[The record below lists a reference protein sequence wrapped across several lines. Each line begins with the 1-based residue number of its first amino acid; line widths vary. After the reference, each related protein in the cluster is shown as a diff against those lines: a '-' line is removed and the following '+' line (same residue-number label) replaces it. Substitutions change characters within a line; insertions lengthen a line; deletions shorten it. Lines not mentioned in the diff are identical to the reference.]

1 MGLHRLLVANLA
13 GDDLGAFPGWLPAE
27 LAGFVEFADPSGS
40 YKPNLLQGLLAQHSC
55 FIIPDASA
63 GLCPL
68 TLSAIAAGRI
78 IVAPFDTGRDLP
90 NERTRVATV
99 HMREAGPKE
108 PTYHATLQIAGGADG
123 RPIDATVDPA
133 ESSWSTTVGRF
144 ARTKPL
150 AAAGA
155 LLVVL
160 MAIAAVF
167 APVLAPYDPLETDY
181 GAMLAAPSGTHW
193 LGTDAFGRDV
203 LSRMIYGSRTALMV
217 GLGSS
222 KLLQMNGV
230 RAALAT
236 ALFRDGHLSL
246 ARSARVAEMP
256 VEAFIAHLSRLGI
269 AAVRLDAG
277 EAARDID
284 TLEQWLA
291 SS

>member
-1 MGLHRLLVANLA
+1 METVNVSGLKNNPTEALRKSH
-13 GDDLGAFPGWLPAE
+13 
-27 LAGFVEFADPSGS
+27 
-40 YKPNLLQGLLAQHSC
+40 
-55 FIIPDASA
+55 
-63 GLCPL
+63 
-68 TLSAIAAGRI
+68 
-78 IVAPFDTGRDLP
+78 RDLVVVM
-90 NERTRVATV
+90 NR
-99 HMREAGPKE
+99 
-108 PTYHATLQIAGGADG
+108 D
-123 RPIDATVDPA
+123 RPD
-133 ESSWSTTVGRF
+133 
-144 ARTKPL
+144 
-150 AAAGA
+150 
-155 LLVVL
+155 
-160 MAIAAVF
+160 
-167 APVLAPYDPLETDY
+167 
-181 GAMLAAPSGTHW
+181 
-193 LGTDAFGRDV
+193 
-203 LSRMIYGSRTALMV
+203 ALMV